1 MAFVANSNVTA
12 GTVNLLAFFR
22 WVIAKGWVPADST
35 LSQVDYG
42 VEICSTN
49 GAPAT
54 FTFRNFSV
62 NVS

>member
-1 MAFVANSNVTA
+1 M
-12 GTVNLLAFFR
+12 GDR
-22 WVIAKGWVPADST
+22 KGWVPADST
-35 LSQVDYG
+35 LNQVDYG

-54 FTFRNFSV
+54 FSFSNFAV